1 LIKKQI
7 HMTND
12 YLDMGNRLLCTFAK
26 IEELDNKLDYITTNY
41 NLLSDKIFI
50 LSIKS
55 NNEYAIT
62 YNIDTSNSTLL
73 ENTIAVHRKKESNT
87 LYSLNALNEII
98 KKLNN
103 GVVDVSFRINWS
115 HYRNSILLTQ
125 YNEIKQLNTKVHK
138 IINI

>member
-1 LIKKQI
+1 
-7 HMTND
+7 MTND